1 MTEHP
6 SLDQLYRDVATR
18 RKRKERIAMVA
29 YLVLTTLAAVVFVV
43 ALFTPQP

>member
-6 SLDQLYRDVATR
+6 SLDQLYRDVAA
-18 RKRKERIAMVA
+18 RKRRHERAAMVA
-29 YLVLTTLAAVVFVV
+29 YLVLATLAAAVFVV